1 MYEVKLKGFST
12 PYAIPKTVLDKA
24 QLTPVEDARFFSLKG
39 AVVMLPCEMTAMRM
53 IDAAGE
59 LNTLA
64 VKLLNVVADACGRC
78 GEDEDCALRRGELPP
93 SVHVDGDALEAAGID
108 PDSKLVCQADP
119 EEGCVRVYPAEYA
132 HDLTDLPP
140 EILTLFRAMNVCLG
154 ELRELLMR
162 DETLAE

>member
-1 MYEVKLKGFST
+1 MYEVKLKGFPA

-24 QLTPVEDARFFSLKG
+24 ELTPGEDVRFLSLKG

-53 IDAAGE
+53 IDAASE

-78 GEDEDCALRRGELPP
+78 EEDEDCALRHGEIPP

-108 PDSKLVCQADP
+108 LDSKLVCEADP

-132 HDLTDLPP
+132 HDLTDMPP

-154 ELRELLMR
+154 DLQDLLMR
-162 DETLAE
+162 DETLVD